1 MGIAFICKNVRSVR
15 VFQLYLGVTD
25 FGLPYYSISLLLNI
39 VLTLMIVTRLA
50 LHSRDIRNALGPL
63 AKTSGLYKTVIT
75 MLVES
80 FSLYAATFPLF
91 IGPWAAGCSAAVIFL
106 PVIAETQVRAAVF
119 VFS

>member
-63 AKTSGLYKTVIT
+63 TKTSGLYKTVIT

-91 IGPWAAGCSAAVIFL
+91 IGPWAAGRSAAVIFL